1 MTEDVRAVYETL
13 DSLQLQGNY
22 NELNQIVQYAAD
34 AIVNDDEVLTLQMS
48 NKKIE
53 ATKRVELV

>member
-13 DSLQLQGNY
+13 DSLQLRGDY

-48 NKKIE
+48 NKKVA
-53 ATKRVELV
+53 ATKRVEWV